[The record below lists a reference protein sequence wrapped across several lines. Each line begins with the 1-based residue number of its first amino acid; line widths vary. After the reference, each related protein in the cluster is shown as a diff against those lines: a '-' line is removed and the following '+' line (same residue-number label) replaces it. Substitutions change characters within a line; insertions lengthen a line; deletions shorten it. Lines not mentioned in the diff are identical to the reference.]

1 MLPPPKVEPLYKP
14 TFATNSVQNT
24 TEDDKFYYEIVT
36 PRVVT
41 CVAEMESL
49 PKEVM
54 VRFNTPGAEG
64 EWIRA
69 SDLVKTDGSG
79 VQVDGTFIAGD
90 GITFTDGKHTTY
102 YPCKRDFFV
111 FGVTRHAWLEVKP
124 EAATVLEEDH
134 WLVDNHPL
142 NYLIVERR
150 RSQAKIHIKL
160 EHQ

>member
-1 MLPPPKVEPLYKP
+1 MPPPPKVEPPYKL

-24 TEDDKFYYEIVT
+24 TFAVEDDKFYYEIE
-36 PRVVT
+36 
-41 CVAEMESL
+41 A
-49 PKEVM
+49 M

-111 FGVTRHAWLEVKP
+111 FGMSRHAWLEVKP

-134 WLVDNHPL
+134 W
-142 NYLIVERR
+142 R